1 MHCSVGDSYQEV
13 SPDVPLLATASGS
26 GRSVVP
32 SRYASVHR
40 IICEKTREI
49 TRLRGRLRKLNASAW
64 PKGTAIARVVRL
76 IPFSRTALMSG

>member
-1 MHCSVGDSYQEV
+1 MSPSWRQQAARGDQS
-13 SPDVPLLATASGS
+13 
-26 GRSVVP
+26 
-32 SRYASVHR
+32 SRAAMQSVHR
-40 IICEKTREI
+40 IICKKTREI

>member
-1 MHCSVGDSYQEV
+1 MSPSWRQQAARGDQSSRAAMHQSIGSSV
-13 SPDVPLLATASGS
+13 
-26 GRSVVP
+26 R
-32 SRYASVHR
+32 
-40 IICEKTREI
+40 KTREI